1 MYYACCFSVNRDAE
15 LQRRRLEEQSQ
26 SARLTRE
33 RLRQIELDID
43 DASISLRR
51 ARSQVELARDQLMEL
66 EERHWA
72 LLSLY
77 NADQAEELVDEAL
90 QEFQVLEPAARMDDF
105 PVNTAKP
112 VNTIETTTLRVDDVN
127 MRE

>member
-1 MYYACCFSVNRDAE
+1 VNRDAA

-26 SARLTRE
+26 SVRLTRE
-33 RLRQIELDID
+33 RLRQIELEID

-51 ARSQVELARDQLMEL
+51 ARSQLELARDQLMEL

-90 QEFQVLEPAARMDDF
+90 EEFQELEPAARMDDF
-105 PVNTAKP
+105 PLNTAKP
-112 VNTIETTTLRVDDVN
+112 MNTVETTTVRLDDDVN